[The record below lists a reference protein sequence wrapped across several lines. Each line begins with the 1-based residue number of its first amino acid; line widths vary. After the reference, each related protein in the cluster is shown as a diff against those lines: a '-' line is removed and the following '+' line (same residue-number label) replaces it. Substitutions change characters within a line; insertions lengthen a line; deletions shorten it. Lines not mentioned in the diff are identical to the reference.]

1 MFISGMFHPLLRSAH
16 CADHDGPRRGAA
28 SPPPCKWCSSDMGAC
43 FRRYSLPY
51 EHPRS
56 GGLSDPTAPPRP
68 ETQQSHQASDTP
80 INSRWAHDAPDT
92 DSLGGPPVRGRPF
105 AAESPP
111 HPEEGTRPA
120 HLLHH
125 VTQLSAHQFSTRGHK
140 NEAGTVHAHRPRPRV
155 TRWRLL
161 LRRAQRRAPIRR
173 RGGAT
178 KGQSTPDVGGTEG
191 QAIQRHDSH
200 GGSNLHFGHESTPS
214 HLIPPSR

>member
-16 CADHDGPRRGAA
+16 CADHDGPRRRAA

-80 INSRWAHDAPDT
+80 ISSRWAHDAPDT
-92 DSLGGPPVRGRPF
+92 DSLGGPPVRGRHF

-111 HPEEGTRPA
+111 HPEEGTSAA

-125 VTQLSAHQFSTRGHK
+125 VTHLSAHQFSTRGHK
-140 NEAGTVHAHRPRPRV
+140 TRRGRCTRTVPARGSRAGGYSSAVHNAEHPYGDAGAPPKDRAPRTSVAPRV
-155 TRWRLL
+155 KRSNGTT
-161 LRRAQRRAPIRR
+161 AT
-173 RGGAT
+173 GGAT
-178 KGQSTPDVGGTEG
+178 FTSGMNP
-191 QAIQRHDSH
+191 
-200 GGSNLHFGHESTPS
+200 LL
-214 HLIPPSR
+214 LI